1 MLLLQDPS
9 RNTQQPFFYL
19 REFLD
24 WLFSS
29 CNGLLEPAK
38 KTVYQD
44 MSRPLAHYWISSSHN
59 TYLTGGH
66 QEIIIS
72 VSVGEHVFGPP
83 RSGSIGQR
91 YKSGIIPFSQI
102 NQQKILAKN

>member
-59 TYLTGGH
+59 TYLTGGY
-66 QEIIIS
+66 QGINIS
-72 VSVGEHVFGPP
+72 GSVGEHVFGPP
-83 RSGSIGQR
+83 RSGSIRQR
-91 YKSGIIPFSQI
+91 YGCGSFSFLI
-102 NQQKILAKN
+102 KC

>member
-1 MLLLQDPS
+1 LVNDNTVTDVVLILLLQDPS

-66 QEIIIS
+66 QEINIF
-72 VSVGEHVFGPP
+72 V
-83 RSGSIGQR
+83 
-91 YKSGIIPFSQI
+91 
-102 NQQKILAKN
+102 

>member
-38 KTVYQD
+38 KSVYQD

-66 QEIIIS
+66 QGNKHFCVNMKEKLNDS
-72 VSVGEHVFGPP
+72 QYFEQGFG
-83 RSGSIGQR
+83 SALI
-91 YKSGIIPFSQI
+91 
-102 NQQKILAKN
+102 